1 MDVDGIYGCLQ
12 KKRCAHLACFKAS
25 RVFQALSF
33 AAELRQVVADAQ
45 HTEQLATL
53 SRRRSEVR
61 VSALEEMRVL
71 KCFEVGVLL
80 QFSCNLL
87 RTFYNRS
94 E

>member
-1 MDVDGIYGCLQ
+1 MDVDGIVSC
-12 KKRCAHLACFKAS
+12 KKNRCAHLACFKAS
-25 RVFQALSF
+25 RVFQALSC
-33 AAELRQVVADAQ
+33 AALRQVVADAQ

-80 QFSCNLL
+80 QSSCNLL
-87 RTFYNRS
+87 HTFYDLLRS
-94 E
+94 Q